1 MNARTSYK
9 KAKKEAEQRLVNEVL
24 ADNVVINETVEK
36 LHDRVGE
43 LEDEISKLKSNETR
57 NKRLKERQDA
67 IEGKFA
73 EMRKWVLE
81 QTREKEKV

>member
-1 MNARTSYK
+1 MNAGYQAS
-9 KAKKEAEQRLVNEVL
+9 KKEAEQRLVNKAI